1 MSESL
6 PGYDEWKTTDPRDY
20 EPEEP
25 LVEEDPDDARD
36 RAIENKRVTLELD
49 TTFTS
54 LLANDGHGKCAG
66 LVVVSMPDA
75 TARVMRKRSL
85 TH

>member
-25 LVEEDPDDARD
+25 RVEEDPDDARD
-36 RAIENKRVTLELD
+36 RMIEDQQLREESGEID
-49 TTFTS
+49 DDIEF
-54 LLANDGHGKCAG
+54 
-66 LVVVSMPDA
+66 
-75 TARVMRKRSL
+75 
-85 TH
+85 